1 MGKLIFEKE
10 LATYPMADTLTILID
25 LTEADASLEPEELE
39 TRSLNLAD
47 ELLSGDLVNTA
58 HLAREVDLPEGA
70 KSGLL
75 AFVGGV
81 LTAEV
86 NSENLKKALVFLGNR
101 FYGKTLTLE
110 YEADGLKTTLEYKN
124 EKDLDVALAAVQKLE
139 NMRIQLK
146 EKS

>member
-25 LTEADASLEPEELE
+25 LTEADASLEPDELE

-58 HLAREVDLPEGA
+58 HLARAADLPEGA

-86 NSENLKKALVFLGNR
+86 NGESLKRTLDFLGIR
-101 FYGKTLTLE
+101 FYGKTLTLD

-124 EKDLDVALAAVQKLE
+124 EKDLEVALAAVQKLE
-139 NMRIQLK
+139 NMRIQIK